1 MRIQVIAPYKTAAHE
16 HAWYSRNCDVG
27 KARII
32 VFYYSAH
39 TYVVS
44 LSTKL
49 QKRQTSYKEKIKIP
63 NIENILAIIFP
74 LPHVQTFSL
83 ILLDTHTYKYTYL
96 YLFPVLK
103 VINFYMRC
111 PSYFLNWY
119 SLDFVFCI
127 NRLPASFEVIRNYQ
141 IKRSH
146 ECDKTEKIAVR

>member
-1 MRIQVIAPYKTAAHE
+1 MNRTYFFFGFEKISYCLWYLFGYIASKSCNAFSIDTKIQVIAPYKTAAHE

-83 ILLDTHTYKYTYL
+83 ILLVTHIQIHIFT
-96 YLFPVLK
+96 FISSLK
-103 VINFYMRC
+103 
-111 PSYFLNWY
+111 SYQFLWCNAHPI
-119 SLDFVFCI
+119 F
-127 NRLPASFEVIRNYQ
+127 
-141 IKRSH
+141 
-146 ECDKTEKIAVR
+146 

>member
-1 MRIQVIAPYKTAAHE
+1 MKTLHPTKQQPTNM
-16 HAWYSRNCDVG
+16 HDILKHVG

-83 ILLDTHTYKYTYL
+83 IQLVTHIQIHIFTFISSLKSYQFL
-96 YLFPVLK
+96 YAMPILF
-103 VINFYMRC
+103 
-111 PSYFLNWY
+111 S
-119 SLDFVFCI
+119 
-127 NRLPASFEVIRNYQ
+127 RLTFF
-141 IKRSH
+141 
-146 ECDKTEKIAVR
+146 

>member
-1 MRIQVIAPYKTAAHE
+1 MKTLHPTKQQPTNM
-16 HAWYSRNCDVG
+16 HDILKHVG

-111 PSYFLNWY
+111 PSYFLN
-119 SLDFVFCI
+119 
-127 NRLPASFEVIRNYQ
+127 
-141 IKRSH
+141 
-146 ECDKTEKIAVR
+146 